1 MILLR
6 RILAPLLLIYQSSF
20 LAMGQVWVN
29 KVRSLLTML
38 GIIIGVA
45 SVTSVIA
52 ALTGL
57 KHTVLAQFESYGT
70 NRIFIMPAEPKDGHH
85 YHWADLRFYARDFD
99 GLLEHCPS
107 VAAMTRVCENDRTV
121 SFGAH
126 ARKNVNVRGI
136 EASWHTVSNRRVI
149 LGRPFSL
156 IDNSQPRAVCLIND
170 KTRSTFGLDA
180 DPSGQALVIDNR
192 RFTVV
197 GVVASRTDTPM
208 FDNGNGGLEVF
219 IPFKIAYSP
228 DHGTVCDV
236 ISRSPDLSVE
246 ARAEV
251 HAFLRHKRHLGFSK
265 PDNFRLEA
273 VQKYLDDFQTVFTMV
288 TAVTAGI
295 VAISLLVGGVG
306 IMNIMLVSVSER
318 TREIGLRK
326 AVGARPSVILLQF
339 LVEALVLCLLG
350 GILGLAAGE
359 GITMVL
365 KILPAAHLDQASIPG
380 WAIALSFGFAAA
392 VGLIFGMFPAI
403 RAARLDPIEA
413 LRHE

>member
-6 RILAPLLLIYQSSF
+6 WLLALLLLIYQGMF
-20 LAMGQVWVN
+20 LAMGQVWAN

-57 KHTVLAQFESYGT
+57 KQSILAQFESFGT
-70 NRIFIMPAEPKDGHH
+70 NRIFIMPAEPQDGHH
-85 YHWADLRFYARDFD
+85 HRWSELRFYPRDFD
-99 GLLEHCPS
+99 GLLDHCPS
-107 VAAMTRVCENDRTV
+107 VASMTRVCELDRTV

-126 ARKNVNVRGI
+126 AKQNVTVRGI
-136 EASWHTVSNRRVI
+136 EATWHAVESRPVVR
-149 LGRPFSL
+149 GRPFSL
-156 IDNSQPRAVCLIND
+156 IDNSQPRAVCLINE
-170 KTRSTFGLDA
+170 KTRNTFGLDA
-180 DPSGQALVIDNR
+180 DPSGQALMIDNR
-192 RFTVV
+192 RFTIV
-197 GVVASRTDTPM
+197 GMVASSTSV
-208 FDNGNGGLEVF
+208 FSDNRGRLEVF
-219 IPFKIAYSP
+219 IPFKIAYAP
-228 DHGTVCDV
+228 DRGMVCDV
-236 ISRSPDLSVE
+236 ASRSPDVSLE

-251 HAFLRHKRHLGFSK
+251 HAFLRRKRHLGMTK
-265 PDNFRLEA
+265 PDNFKLVA
-273 VQKYLDDFQTVFTMV
+273 VQKFLDDFQTMA
-288 TAVTAGI
+288 TAVTAVASGI

-326 AVGARPSVILLQF
+326 AVGAGPSAILLQF

-350 GILGLAAGE
+350 GALGIIAGE
-359 GITMVL
+359 GITLLL
-365 KILPAAHLDQASIPG
+365 KSIPAANLGKAAIPG
-380 WAIALSFGFAAA
+380 WAVALSFSFAAG

-403 RAARLDPIEA
+403 KAARLDPIEA